1 MFDLDFKELFLMA
14 ILIIP
19 LALML
24 TGIACFTLYT
34 VGLFIK
40 NKFTHMHLRH
50 RKAH

>member
-1 MFDLDFKELFLMA
+1 MFGLDFKELFLLA

-19 LALML
+19 LALLL
-24 TGIACFTLYT
+24 TGIVCLSLYT